1 MAISPFIPS
10 HTWNCCLYLF
20 SCLLSTWLQVLLLYL
35 LYLTAII
42 PLQILYVQFLSI
54 ICCFFKNYIWAGLHI
69 PTLSYSCL
77 SPSTILGPREI
88 FAQWGAVSQTKVSSL
103 LLIRFWVSKHFQ
115 LCSSEGG
122 LGWIWDSK
130 PLSLQLPYS
139 LPPREGEKI
148 SFRPR
153 VPAFPY
159 QNLTE
164 FGWKREVCLP
174 NRRDA
179 RHCST
184 NQINSNMS
192 QII

>member
-20 SCLLSTWLQVLLLYL
+20 SCFLSTWLQVLLLYL

-88 FAQWGAVSQTKVSSL
+88 FAQWGGVSQTKVSSL

-122 LGWIWDSK
+122 LGCIWDSK

-139 LPPREGEKI
+139 LPPEKERRYR
-148 SFRPR
+148 FNHVFQLFLTRTLLNLAGKGKF
-153 VPAFPY
+153 AFQTGGMPDIA
-159 QNLTE
+159 LLI
-164 FGWKREVCLP
+164 R
-174 NRRDA
+174 
-179 RHCST
+179 
-184 NQINSNMS
+184 
-192 QII
+192 